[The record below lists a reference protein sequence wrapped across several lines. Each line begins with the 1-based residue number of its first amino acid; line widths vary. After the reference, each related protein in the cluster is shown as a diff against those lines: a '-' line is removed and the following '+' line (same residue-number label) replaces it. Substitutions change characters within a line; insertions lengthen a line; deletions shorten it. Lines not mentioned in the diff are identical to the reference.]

1 VNLPSKPS
9 KQYREELRNIIIQI
23 MENNNIRPYD
33 ADLMNREPVHTSQ
46 MVQIRVC
53 KFSKKANEQDHNKL
67 AFVATW
73 STRCCGQWPMA
84 NAHICTFC

>member
-9 KQYREELRNIIIQI
+9 KQYREELRNIIIQV

-46 MVQIRVC
+46 MHLLPLAT
-53 KFSKKANEQDHNKL
+53 SYAN
-67 AFVATW
+67 
-73 STRCCGQWPMA
+73 S
-84 NAHICTFC
+84 

>member
-1 VNLPSKPS
+1 MQTSVNLPSKPS

-46 MVQIRVC
+46 MVQIIEY
-53 KFSKKANEQDHNKL
+53 ANSQRRQMNKI
-67 AFVATW
+67 TT
-73 STRCCGQWPMA
+73 S
-84 NAHICTFC
+84 